1 MSSSMPIWE
10 DGSESS
16 LKLFFETWAR
26 IWRCKISK
34 KEQEKRLMTDVH
46 SPNYFRVNGP
56 VVNID
61 DFHNIFNT
69 KKSDKMYLENKNRI
83 KIW

>member
-1 MSSSMPIWE
+1 
-10 DGSESS
+10 
-16 LKLFFETWAR
+16 
-26 IWRCKISK
+26 
-34 KEQEKRLMTDVH
+34 MTDVH

-61 DFHNIFNT
+61 DFHNIFET
-69 KKSDKMYLENKNRI
+69 KKADKMYLEKKNRI